1 MASSTGSGKGFN
13 VGCWATDDSARS
25 SVASSGEDG
34 GGVRVLEDVS
44 CDNESS
50 VRGRLLGLG
59 LSSSLD
65 MVVEGQ
71 SVGGPHL
78 VRDTDSGR
86 VPASGSYAIQ
96 RDDL

>member
-1 MASSTGSGKGFN
+1 MSWAVQGFAAEERNLRSKVTRFIESFATGEPVYTLPGPASYTK
-13 VGCWATDDSARS
+13 
-25 SVASSGEDG
+25 
-34 GGVRVLEDVS
+34 
-44 CDNESS
+44 
-50 VRGRLLGLG
+50 RLNKEALRT
-59 LSSSLD
+59 LD

-78 VRDTDSGR
+78 VRDTDSGK